1 MEKLGLLKKDV
12 FKVHTVRYYYYLSYN
27 ILAMYSMVVV
37 SKNGRKKK
45 KRPSALVGNTSLVP
59 INLDMQFYT
68 LDEHIFNFDLT
79 KEGSNI
85 NCTMK
90 TNQKN
95 TFYRG

>member
-1 MEKLGLLKKDV
+1 M
-12 FKVHTVRYYYYLSYN
+12 
-27 ILAMYSMVVV
+27 
-37 SKNGRKKK
+37 
-45 KRPSALVGNTSLVP
+45 PSALVGNTSLVP

>member
-1 MEKLGLLKKDV
+1 MG
-12 FKVHTVRYYYYLSYN
+12 
-27 ILAMYSMVVV
+27 
-37 SKNGRKKK
+37 KKK
-45 KRPSALVGNTSLVP
+45 KRPSALGGNTSLVP

-68 LDEHIFNFDLT
+68 LDEHIFNFDLKLS

-95 TFYRG
+95 TFYWG

>member
-1 MEKLGLLKKDV
+1 MGE
-12 FKVHTVRYYYYLSYN
+12 
-27 ILAMYSMVVV
+27 
-37 SKNGRKKK
+37 KK

-68 LDEHIFNFDLT
+68 LDEHIFNFDLKLT

-90 TNQKN
+90 TKR
-95 TFYRG
+95 TLSTGDEKAG